1 MKSSLPLISL
11 FLGASLF
18 ASANT
23 PDGPEPEN
31 ILKLDPLFV
40 SVGPDPKSAF
50 DLAQGTST
58 LIGEELRRRQQAT
71 LGETLAALPGI
82 SATSYG
88 PGASRPIIRGLGG
101 DRVRVLTNSIGA
113 LDASNISPD
122 HATAIEPL
130 FASRIEVLRGP
141 STLLYGSS
149 AVGGVVNVIDNR
161 IPEVA
166 ERGRAQGAVELRGF
180 GPADEKSGVLSI
192 GGGNARVAF
201 QVNGL
206 RRTTG
211 DTRVPG
217 LARIDADAPSDQVA
231 GTLPSSAL
239 ATTSGSLGATSF
251 WSAGQL
257 GGAISRYETDY
268 GVPTGDAPALSI
280 SLRQTR
286 FDLAGEISQ
295 PFGVFRG
302 LKAKFGYGDYR
313 HRELS
318 GGAGV
323 NTSFRNRAWE
333 GRIELPLEP
342 IGDFSGTVGL
352 QALRSDFSAVGEEV
366 VTPPSITTNGAL
378 FLLEE
383 LKRGP
388 VTWQVGAR
396 YEFQSITLGAVSA
409 GLPSVPGFSAATGQE
424 KNAGGFSAS
433 GGLVYYP
440 AKGYSVG
447 FSLAYSER
455 LPTAQELF
463 SNGPHGGTRAYEVGT
478 GGLPNEKS
486 LGLDLILRRRTAFM
500 TGSLS
505 FFLNRFDGYIFE
517 QALPLNAIAVANNPD
532 GLTPYQ
538 FSAKDALF
546 SGGEAEVEI
555 HLWEQGRRHVH
566 LDLMADYVRAVQTTD
581 DEPLPRIPPL
591 RYGARLRYED
601 SRWSA
606 GVGLRHAARQGRF
619 ARNESA
625 TDGYTLLEANISYLL
640 GSGAAEWELFFRGSN
655 LTNATARTST
665 SFLKDFAPL
674 PGRGVVAGV
683 RLVF

>member
-1 MKSSLPLISL
+1 M
-11 FLGASLF
+11 
-18 ASANT
+18 
-23 PDGPEPEN
+23 
-31 ILKLDPLFV
+31 
-40 SVGPDPKSAF
+40 
-50 DLAQGTST
+50 
-58 LIGEELRRRQQAT
+58 
-71 LGETLAALPGI
+71 
-82 SATSYG
+82 
-88 PGASRPIIRGLGG
+88 
-101 DRVRVLTNSIGA
+101 
-113 LDASNISPD
+113 
-122 HATAIEPL
+122 
-130 FASRIEVLRGP
+130 
-141 STLLYGSS
+141 
-149 AVGGVVNVIDNR
+149 
-161 IPEVA
+161 
-166 ERGRAQGAVELRGF
+166 
-180 GPADEKSGVLSI
+180 
-192 GGGNARVAF
+192 
-201 QVNGL
+201 
-206 RRTTG
+206 
-211 DTRVPG
+211 
-217 LARIDADAPSDQVA
+217 
-231 GTLPSSAL
+231 
-239 ATTSGSLGATSF
+239 
-251 WSAGQL
+251 
-257 GGAISRYETDY
+257 
-268 GVPTGDAPALSI
+268 
-280 SLRQTR
+280 
-286 FDLAGEISQ
+286 
-295 PFGVFRG
+295 FRG

-318 GGAGV
+318 GGAVV
-323 NTSFRNRAWE
+323 NTAFRNRAWE
-333 GRIELPLEP
+333 GRIELPLEQ

-378 FLLEE
+378 FVLEE

-433 GGLVYYP
+433 GGFVYYP

-478 GGLPNEKS
+478 GGLHNEKS
-486 LGLDLILRRRTAFM
+486 LGLDLILRRRTARM

-555 HLWEQGRRHVH
+555 HLWEQGPRHVH

-581 DEPLPRIPPL
+581 DEPLPRMPPL

-606 GVGLRHAARQGRF
+606 GVGLRHSARQGRF

-625 TDGYTLLEANISYLL
+625 TDGYTLLEANISYLV

-655 LTNATARTST
+655 LTNATARSST
-665 SFLKDFAPL
+665 SFLKNFAPL